1 MLSIFKKITC
11 SREFDYLMII
21 FGFMA
26 FGVISLSFFDEMALR
41 ISPVCISMSKYGTE
55 CSLCGMTRS
64 FVAISN
70 LEISRSFNFN
80 KAGIPL
86 YTIFLL
92 NIVIASRRVY
102 KSYNKKKR

>member
-11 SREFDYLMII
+11 SREFDYLMMV
-21 FGFMA
+21 FGLMA
-26 FGVISLSFFDEMALR
+26 FGVITLSFFDEIAFRL
-41 ISPVCISMSKYGTE
+41 SPVCISMSKYGTE

-70 LEISRSFNFN
+70 LEISRSFDFN
-80 KAGIPL
+80 RAGIPL